1 MKTIYIFI
9 STIFLLQVQSAFC
22 QTEVK
27 EHNVFKHS
35 FGIQA
40 NPGFRELSYIISN
53 SDIFKIKVYAFR
65 YGYQIKP
72 FLRIGPELSF
82 VSCKFD
88 DPRGY
93 FHHALKTKFGG
104 YARGSLFNTK
114 SVRLFAEISPYFSH
128 ISSKGKD
135 MDNQPLNYTI
145 NGFDGYV
152 APGISFFFIQQR
164 MQFDLMF
171 KFSKE
176 KNFKYNNQ
184 HRIISFRLN
193 YNFNFSE

>member
-1 MKTIYIFI
+1 MKAKYIFI
-9 STIFLLQVQSAFC
+9 STIFLLQTQSAFC

-27 EHNVFKHS
+27 EQKVFKHS
-35 FGIQA
+35 FGLQA
-40 NPGFRELSYIISN
+40 NPGFQAFEDVIWPNENL
-53 SDIFKIKVYAFR
+53 KIGVYAFR

-82 VSCKFD
+82 VSWKKD

-93 FHHALKTKFGG
+93 YYNYLTTKFGG
-104 YARGSLFNTK
+104 FARGSLFNTK
-114 SVRLFAEISPYFSH
+114 PVRLFAEVSPYLSH
-128 ISSKGKD
+128 TSSKGIYTN
-135 MDNQPLNYTI
+135 NQPFNNTI
-145 NGFDGYV
+145 NIFDGYV
-152 APGISFFFIQQR
+152 APGISFFFVQQR
-164 MQFDLMF
+164 LQFDLMF

-184 HRIISFRLN
+184 NSIISFRLN

>member
-1 MKTIYIFI
+1 MKTKFIII
-9 STIFLLQVQSAFC
+9 STIFILQAQSAFC

-35 FGIQA
+35 FGLQA

-53 SDIFKIKVYAFR
+53 SDIFKIQVYAFR

-72 FLRIGPELSF
+72 FLKIGPELSF
-82 VSCKFD
+82 ISLKFD

-93 FHHALKTKFGG
+93 YLHSLTTKFGG
-104 YARGSLFNTK
+104 FARGSLFNTK
-114 SVRLFAEISPYFSH
+114 PVRLFAEISPYLSH
-128 ISSKGKD
+128 TSSKGIYSN
-135 MDNQPLNYTI
+135 NQPFNNTI
-145 NGFDGYV
+145 NMFDGYV

-164 MQFDLMF
+164 LQFDLMF

-176 KNFKYNNQ
+176 INLKNNNQ
-184 HRIISFRLN
+184 HGIISFRLN